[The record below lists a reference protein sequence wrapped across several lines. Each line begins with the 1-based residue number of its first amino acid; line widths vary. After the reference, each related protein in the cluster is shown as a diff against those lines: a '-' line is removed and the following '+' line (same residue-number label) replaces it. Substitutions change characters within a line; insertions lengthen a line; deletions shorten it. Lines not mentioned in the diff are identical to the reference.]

1 MPAPVSPSFELTSSR
16 VAQRHPGLGR
26 VLEGLALLSSVGP
39 LLAGALAAFLGQ
51 KLASPLFDQLARDIL
66 AWSGS
71 GFLAGIFFV
80 LVSVLVASTFT
91 FAPLTR
97 RGTVRVAADAA
108 GLRLTR
114 GAATRWIPRAAIR
127 SGLVVPEP
135 RFHVALELRGGRQ
148 LEVHVESEEE
158 GARMLAALGLGPEA
172 RRVVVS
178 LGNAK
183 RDRVAGWARLL
194 VCALVVG
201 FASDWFDD
209 LSVFVDRSAL
219 SKAKHLALYVLTIWL
234 GRRAA
239 RPERIV
245 VGSDG
250 VLVER
255 PFSRTW
261 LPYAVLTAIRTRGD
275 RLLLVRQG
283 DDHPV
288 ELRAT
293 EQGLARAVARRIRE
307 ARKRAAGGAAP
318 RGVEALE
325 RRGRDPAAWRE
336 DLRKMLT
343 AGDYRAAGLAL
354 EDVRHALDDASAPP
368 DRRIGAALA
377 LRIAGYPEARDLI
390 RVAAEAT
397 ADDEL
402 RAALE
407 RAAEDE
413 LDEASPSRTVR
424 GAPRGARV
432 R

>member
-1 MPAPVSPSFELTSSR
+1 MPAPTSRSFELTSAR

-26 VLEGLALLSSVGP
+26 VLECLALLSSMGP

-51 KLASPLFDQLARDIL
+51 RLASPLFDQVARDIL
-66 AWSGS
+66 AWSGT

-114 GAATRWIPRAAIR
+114 GAAARWIPRAAIR

-148 LEVHVESEEE
+148 LEVQVESEEE
-158 GARMLAALGLGPEA
+158 GARLLAALGLGPEA
-172 RRVVVS
+172 RRVAVS

-183 RDRVAGWARLL
+183 RNRAAGWARLL
-194 VCALVVG
+194 VYALVFG
-201 FASDWFDD
+201 FASAWLDD
-209 LSVFVDRSAL
+209 LSVLVDHSAL
-219 SKAKHLALYVLTIWL
+219 SKAKSLALYVLGVWL
-234 GRRAA
+234 GRRVA
-239 RPERIV
+239 RPARIV

-250 VLVER
+250 ALVER

-283 DDHPV
+283 DDRPV
-288 ELRAT
+288 ELRAG
-293 EQGLARAVARRIRE
+293 EQGLARAVAMRI
-307 ARKRAAGGAAP
+307 
-318 RGVEALE
+318 
-325 RRGRDPAAWRE
+325 
-336 DLRKMLT
+336 
-343 AGDYRAAGLAL
+343 
-354 EDVRHALDDASAPP
+354 
-368 DRRIGAALA
+368 
-377 LRIAGYPEARDLI
+377 
-390 RVAAEAT
+390 
-397 ADDEL
+397 

-407 RAAEDE
+407 RAAEDA

-424 GAPRGARV
+424 GAPRRAGV